1 MDRREVIQEGFRSI
15 AKALPYALGAATGFG
30 RLLNKNVKDQEPA
43 ACFPGRSKE
52 TPENQLP
59 DTTDREE

>member
-1 MDRREVIQEGFRSI
+1 MERREVFQEGFRAL

-30 RLLNKNVKDQEPA
+30 RLLNQNITRNEPA
-43 ACFPGRSKE
+43 VCFPGKRTE
-52 TPENQLP
+52 TPANQLP